1 MNLFIKIRER
11 ILQSDFLKSVS
22 VLFSGNVI
30 ANAISFLSVP
40 ILSRIYSQA
49 DFGDYAIVTS
59 VASILIISTAFGLTS
74 AIMAPKD
81 DDESRKIIT
90 TAYTT
95 QSIIISLFAVLLVS
109 LYLLFDYK
117 LYSFSGN
124 YLLSVVFLYIYSLIY
139 ALFSFLT
146 VFTNKQKKNRVL
158 FWNALINS
166 VALLVL
172 TIPLG
177 LLGFG
182 GIGYILA
189 ASCSYLVADIQMI
202 FHTHPFIK
210 IKLYSGVKELYVKY
224 KDFILFQYPS
234 NILGTFTVQL
244 PNQMFSRFF
253 GNASLGGYA
262 MCERLLGVPMRL
274 IGTPIST
281 VYFRQASSFV
291 KENKD
296 LSDFTYR
303 LISRVLWVSLLPVI
317 LVLLF
322 AKPILTFVLGE
333 EWSSVGDIT
342 TILIVPYVLSFCS
355 SCVTYCLVVLDKQ
368 KINLYITAVQLLLIA
383 SFTLLGYFLF
393 HDYIR
398 TLQFYAIAM
407 ILFHTFN
414 LSVIFYHLHGHFIK
428 FLRCMLVYLLITVS
442 LSFLLG
448 VL

>member
-1 MNLFIKIRER
+1 MRIFEKVKER
-11 ILQSDFLKSVS
+11 VLQSDFLKSVS

-81 DDESRKIIT
+81 DDDSRKIIT
-90 TAYTT
+90 TAYIT
-95 QSIIISLFAVLLVS
+95 QSILISLFAIVLVI
-109 LYLLFDYK
+109 LYLLFGYR

-124 YLLSVVFLYIYSLIY
+124 YLLSIILLYIYSLIY
-139 ALFSFLT
+139 SMFSFLS
-146 VFTNKQKKNRVL
+146 VFTNRQKKNRVL

-166 VALLVL
+166 IALLVL

-177 LLGFG
+177 LIGLGG
-182 GIGYILA
+182 AGYIIA
-189 ASCSYLVADIQMI
+189 ASCSYLVADAQMI
-202 FHTHPFIK
+202 YHTQPFIK
-210 IKLYSGVKELYVKY
+210 IQLFKSLRELYSKY
-224 KDFILFQYPS
+224 RDFILFQYPS

-274 IGTPIST
+274 IGSPIST
-281 VYFRQASSFV
+281 VYFRQASSYI

-303 LISRVLWVSLLPVI
+303 LITKVLWVSLVPVI

-322 AKPILTFVLGE
+322 AKPVLTFILGE
-333 EWSSVGDIT
+333 EWTSVGDIT

-368 KINLYITAVQLLLIA
+368 KINLYITAVQLALIA
-383 SFTLLGYFLF
+383 SFTLFGYFLF
-393 HDYIR
+393 HNFIR
-398 TLQFYAIAM
+398 TLQFYAIAL
-407 ILFHTFN
+407 IVFHTFN
-414 LSVIFYHLHGHFIK
+414 LSVIFYHLHGHFFK
-428 FLRCMLVYLLITVS
+428 FLRNLGIYLLITLT
-442 LSFLLG
+442 LSFIL